1 MKKLVA
7 GLAAVLLV
15 FTACSADGDD
25 APAADAGDTITATVF
40 AAASLSASF
49 EEIAEGTDV
58 NFSFDGSSG
67 LVDQLA
73 GGAPADVFAS
83 ADQRNMDRALEHG
96 LISGE
101 PSKFATNYLVLV
113 TPAGN
118 PAGVT
123 GMDASLDDA
132 KLVVCAPE
140 VPCGGAT
147 ERLAE
152 TLDVTLSPVSE
163 ETSVTNVLGKI
174 TSGEGDAGLAYLTD
188 ATGAGDEVEIVDVPE
203 AEGDPNT
210 YWIAAVEGGDTE
222 QAQAF
227 IDLIMNSQDVLASYG
242 FGAPDA

>member
-1 MKKLVA
+1 MSKLAA
-7 GLAAVLLV
+7 GLAAVVLALS
-15 FTACSADGDD
+15 ACASGEAQPDD
-25 APAADAGDTITATVF
+25 AEISATVF

-49 EEIAEGTDV
+49 EEIAADTDV

-67 LVDQLA
+67 LVDQIA

-83 ADQRNMDRALEHG
+83 ADQRNMDNAVEQG
-96 LISGE
+96 LIAGE
-101 PSKFATNYLVLV
+101 PTMFATNYLVLV

-152 TLDVTLSPVSE
+152 TLGLTLSPVSE

-174 TSGEGDAGLAYLTD
+174 TSGEGDVGLVYLTD
-188 ATGAGDEVEIVDVPE
+188 ATGAGDAVEIIGIPE

-227 IDLIMNSQDVLASYG
+227 IDLIMDSQDVLAGYG
-242 FGAPDA
+242 FGSA